1 MAGVPYTSLTP
12 LTLSLSP
19 WERGR
24 MLQASF
30 RGAFSQGE
38 KDRMRGATPAFCAPR
53 RIIP

>member
-1 MAGVPYTSLTP
+1 MAGVYFMSLAP

-30 RGAFSQGE
+30 RRPFSQGE
-38 KDRMRGATPAFCAPR
+38 KDRMRGGTPVIYSPR
-53 RIIP
+53 CILP